1 MAALQPTHTPPEEWL
16 PIPGHEGH
24 YEVSNHGRVRSL
36 DRVLT
41 YENGRVQQHKGQILT
56 LTPDRGGYLQV
67 KIGRRKLVHRL
78 VLEAFVGPAPENQ
91 ECRHLDGDQK
101 NNHLTN
107 LRWGSRRENSLDRT
121 RHGTHRNTIKTHC
134 RRGHKLEG
142 PNLILAHLKR
152 GRRGCLACDRTL
164 KHAKYHGI
172 TSEFLI
178 QNLADQKYNLI
189 MGE

>member
-1 MAALQPTHTPPEEWL
+1 MAENQPTHTPPEEQPPVL
-16 PIPGHEGH
+16 GHEGA

-36 DRVLT
+36 DRT
-41 YENGRVQQHKGQILT
+41 IIYKNGRVQQYPGRILK
-56 LTPDRGGYLQV
+56 LLPASNAYLQV
-67 KIGRRKLVHRL
+67 KVDSKKLVHRL
-78 VLEAFVGPAPENQ
+78 VLEAFVGPPREGE
-91 ECRHLDGDQK
+91 ECRHLDGNPK

-121 RHGTHRNTIKTHC
+121 RHGTDRNASKTHC
-134 RRGHKLEG
+134 PRGHRLEG

-152 GRRGCLACDRTL
+152 GRRGCLACDRAL

-178 QNLADQKYNLI
+178 QNLADQKHHII
-189 MGE
+189 MGG